1 MFLWVLFLHNYIIPQ
16 KRLLP
21 CFFRDAAFSFVFY
34 SANDEKYYMRV
45 FRKFEGMTPAQYRSA
60 IGVK

>member
-1 MFLWVLFLHNYIIPQ
+1 MFLWVLFWHNYIIPQ
-16 KRLLP
+16 KRLHP
-21 CFFRDAAFSFVFY
+21 FFFWMQPFLLFFY